1 MGRNNWLFVGSA
13 TGGHTAAVL
22 FTITSTCHRLKID
35 PFAYLRD
42 VLGRLAA
49 GPFPPEE
56 LARLLPD
63 RWTPPAAATSN
74 P

>member
-1 MGRNNWLFVGSA
+1 VGSA

-35 PFAYLRD
+35 PFAYMRD

-49 GPFPPEE
+49 GPLSPEE
-56 LARLLPD
+56 LAQLLPD
-63 RWTPPAAATSN
+63 RWTLPTPAASN
-74 P
+74 L